1 MLRKR
6 PANLSGPISP
16 HKIQVIAGLLSL
28 DAEIAGRGSWA
39 GNAMI
44 RAVGINWRSRY
55 TVVRHD
61 RREGDA
67 VEGPGPGGYTL
78 PRRGGR
84 VVECGGLENRYVG
97 NPGVGGSNPPLSAFQ
112 HAGYASLSARCALAG
127 SACQHAQASAFA
139 CQQRFGQR

>member
-44 RAVGINWRSRY
+44 RAVGINWSSRY

-97 NPGVGGSNPPLSAFQ
+97 NPGVGGSNPPLSALS
-112 HAGYASLSARCALAG
+112 GYRL
-127 SACQHAQASAFA
+127 
-139 CQQRFGQR
+139 QQESEAWNLTPLTPERV

>member
-16 HKIQVIAGLLSL
+16 HKIQVIAKLLSL
-28 DAEIAGRGSWA
+28 DAEIAGRDSWA

-97 NPGVGGSNPPLSAFQ
+97 NPGVGGSNPPLSA
-112 HAGYASLSARCALAG
+112 AVGSPPALLTCRTVRQVLVG
-127 SACQHAQASAFA
+127 
-139 CQQRFGQR
+139 RTWL